1 MLTTT
6 QKEIVNF
13 IKSVADRGG
22 RPPTYGEIA
31 IGVGVAVRA
40 IQYQLDK
47 LEAAGVVRRRRNGT
61 RAVPRSVEVVE
72 LCQNG
77 ENMSRQVA
85 ESGRPIVHTDLS
97 ETEIKNLKSDLDKAD
112 PLEPE
117 MVLRVRN
124 SLGLSQEQ
132 FGERVGAARRTVQD
146 WEHGARACKG
156 SARMMV
162 IAQADLI
169 GENEED

>member
-1 MLTTT
+1 MQEFNLSET
-6 QKEIVNF
+6 QNDIVVF
-13 IKSVADRGG
+13 IRRVASKGG
-22 RPPTYGEIA
+22 RPPTYDEIA
-31 IGVGVAVRA
+31 RGVGVAVRA
-40 IQYQLDK
+40 VQYQLDK
-47 LEAAGVVRRRRNGT
+47 LEDAKIVTRRRNGT

-72 LCQNG
+72 LV
-77 ENMSRQVA
+77 STA
-85 ESGRPIVHTDLS
+85 GRPIVHTALS
-97 ETEIKNLKSDLDKAD
+97 KTEIKTLKSDLDMSD

-117 MVLRVRN
+117 MILRIRN

-132 FGERVGAARRTVQD
+132 FGERVGAARRTIQD